1 MNICAETPL
10 YVHTSRSINLS
21 NICIN
26 ISYWER
32 KKNQY
37 YRDEIYPRAIILV
50 DMIKIVPARI
60 CLNHHISIRHR
71 YIQVQIPSGGQT

>member
-1 MNICAETPL
+1 MYTRVEALIFL
-10 YVHTSRSINLS
+10 ISVSIFH
-21 NICIN
+21 IGR
-26 ISYWER
+26 E

-71 YIQVQIPSGGQT
+71 YVQVQIPSGGKT